1 MHMSQLSVISINE
14 KNAAHAAALVANF
27 RMELKELK
35 GISSAPNHE
44 AGKEEIL
51 EYVQADWPC
60 FAAVTDGEW
69 IGYIVCR
76 VEEPAVWVESIYVL
90 PQYRR
95 LGAASALF
103 AKAEEIA
110 AAFGENT
117 VYNNVHP
124 NNEKMISF
132 LKKRGYT
139 VLNLI
144 EIRKPWPGE
153 NCGQKINVGKN
164 ELEY

>member
-1 MHMSQLSVISINE
+1 M
-14 KNAAHAAALVANF
+14 KNIEIITIKEENAPLAAGLVAGF
-27 RMELKELK
+27 RAELKALK
-35 GISSAPNHE
+35 GIHAAPNHA
-44 AGKEEIL
+44 AGGEEML
-51 EYVQADWPC
+51 EYVQSGWPC
-60 FAAVTDGEW
+60 FAAIANDVW
-69 IGYIVCR
+69 IGYVVCR
-76 VEEPAVWVESIYVL
+76 VEEPTVWVESIYVL

-110 AAFGENT
+110 ESYGENT

-164 ELEY
+164 EFDY